1 MDGDSNPL
9 PADVTQVIFWALN
22 LIMQEKEEILYLLDN
37 ERGVTIATMRDYIAN
52 CFKTYKMIASALGS
66 APKPRL
72 PPPPPRLPPAHI
84 TAGSATTEEDKQS
97 RGRGRGQGGGFRG
110 KGRGGGGT
118 GPPQPSA
125 GRGKDGRVGRAAPS
139 CEYCVAKKRPPNPHN
154 LTQCPWVSAA
164 THSEL
169 MQVLPKLCVG
179 CLRIKSDGI
188 HKCPSQ
194 LKEGGVTISAHNAN
208 AISNF
213 VNLPPHIIVATYQ
226 KRLWAQR

>member
-1 MDGDSNPL
+1 MKFNSPHLLLPQIYQEIRDIVPACTQGDVPRFAERLLRKVESISALMDGDSNPL

-37 ERGVTIATMRDYIAN
+37 ERGVTIATMQDYIADR
-52 CFKTYKMIASALGS
+52 FKTYKMIASALGS

-125 GRGKDGRVGRAAPS
+125 GRGKDGRVGRAALS
-139 CEYCVAKKRPPNPHN
+139 CEYCLAKKRPPI
-154 LTQCPWVSAA
+154 LTI
-164 THSEL
+164 
-169 MQVLPKLCVG
+169 LP
-179 CLRIKSDGI
+179 
-188 HKCPSQ
+188 
-194 LKEGGVTISAHNAN
+194 NA
-208 AISNF
+208 
-213 VNLPPHIIVATYQ
+213 LG
-226 KRLWAQR
+226 